1 MKLWKKISLICG
13 IVLIVIVTICSAIL
27 LGQTQRKIL
36 SLTYEQAAEKQRNL
50 AFSFTETA
58 NHFYEENDSGV
69 VTYALF
75 HYCFSRMADSSAV
88 LRVGEETVYSQIGI
102 RPEEYLLPEEFQG
115 QQQYSGKVD
124 GRHILIVGS
133 TENLLGSPD
142 KRCEIYIVEDITPVY
157 ENLTKVLWQFILIGA
172 ACIMAGLLFIIIL
185 VRRSLRPLAMLQAS
199 ASHIAAGNY
208 HERTK
213 VCSSDEVG
221 MLAADF
227 NRMTEAVEKH
237 INELTDKNKRQ
248 ELFVGSVTH
257 EFKTPL
263 TALLLNIDTLQNTYM
278 EEEERSLSLEHMER
292 QCKWLERLVQKL
304 LKLITL
310 GQKLDLKKTVV
321 SELMEKVQESVA
333 ENLRMREVILEV
345 HCKTEMLTL
354 DADLMQSV
362 LVNLVDNAIK
372 ASAKGQTV
380 VLAAYDNVLEVRD
393 QGIGME
399 QEELAHI
406 TEPFY
411 MVDKSRS
418 KKQGGVGLGLALVKE
433 IVKAH
438 GALLEMESSPSIG
451 TTVRIHL
458 RGQ

>member
-1 MKLWKKISLICG
+1 MKIWKKISLICG
-13 IVLIVIVTICSAIL
+13 AVLIVIVTVCSAIL
-27 LGQTQRKIL
+27 LGQTQKKIL
-36 SLTYEQAAEKQRNL
+36 SLTYEQAAEKQSNL
-50 AFSFTETA
+50 AFSFTDAA
-58 NHFYEENDSGV
+58 NYFYDEDDSEAV
-69 VTYALF
+69 EYALL
-75 HYCFSRMADSSAV
+75 YYSFSRFADASAV
-88 LRVGEETVYSQIGI
+88 LRVGNETVYSQIGI
-102 RPEEYLLPEEFQG
+102 NPEEYLLPEEVQE
-115 QQQYSGKVD
+115 QQQYSGKIN

-133 TENLLGSPD
+133 TVNLLSSPD
-142 KRCEIYIVEDITPVY
+142 KCCSVYIIEDITPVY

-172 ACIMAGLLFIIIL
+172 VCIIVGLVFIIFL
-185 VRRSLRPLAMLQAS
+185 VRRSMQPLAMLQAS

-208 HERTK
+208 HERTG
-213 VCSSDEVG
+213 VCSGDEVG

-227 NRMTEAVEKH
+227 NRMTEAVENH
-237 INELTDKNKRQ
+237 INELMDKNRRQ
-248 ELFVGSVTH
+248 ELFIGGVTH

-278 EEEERSLSLEHMER
+278 EEEERNISLEHMER

-310 GQKLDLKKTVV
+310 GQKLDLKRTMA
-321 SELMEKVQESVA
+321 SELLEKVQESVA
-333 ENLRMREVILEV
+333 ENLRIREITLELQ
-345 HCKTEMLTL
+345 CRTEMLTI

-372 ASAKGQTV
+372 ASAKGQKV
-380 VLAAYDNVLEVRD
+380 FLAAYDNVLEVRD
-393 QGIGME
+393 YGIGME
-399 QEELAHI
+399 QEHLAHI

-438 GALLEMESSPSIG
+438 NARLEIESSSGIG

-458 RGQ
+458 QR

>member
-58 NHFYEENDSGV
+58 NHFYEEDDSEAV
-69 VTYALF
+69 AYALL
-75 HYCFSRMADSSAV
+75 HYCFSRTADSSAV
-88 LRVGEETVYSQIGI
+88 LRVGEETIYSQIGV
-102 RPEEYLLPEEFQG
+102 RPEEYLLPEELQG
-115 QQQYSGKVD
+115 QQQYSRKID

-157 ENLTKVLWQFILIGA
+157 ENLTKALWQFILIGA
-172 ACIMAGLLFIIIL
+172 ACIMVGLLFIIIL

-213 VCSSDEVG
+213 VCSGDEVG
-221 MLAADF
+221 MLASDF
-227 NRMTEAVEKH
+227 NHMTEAVEKH

-248 ELFVGSVTH
+248 ELFIGGVTH

-310 GQKLDLKKTVV
+310 GQELDLKKAAV
-321 SELMEKVQESVA
+321 SELMEKVQESVV
-333 ENLRMREVILEV
+333 ENLRVCEVMLEV
-345 HCKTEMLTL
+345 HCKTETLTL

-380 VLAAYDNVLEVRD
+380 VLAAYDNVLEVKD

-438 GALLEMESSPSIG
+438 GALLEIESSPGIG
-451 TTVRIHL
+451 TNVRIHL

>member
-13 IVLIVIVTICSAIL
+13 AVLIGIVSACSAIL
-27 LGQTQRKIL
+27 LEQTRGNIL
-36 SLTYEQAAEKQRNL
+36 SLTYEQVAEKQRSL
-50 AFSFTETA
+50 DFAFTEAT
-58 NHFYEENDSGV
+58 NYFYAEDDSEAV
-69 VTYALF
+69 EYALI
-75 HYCFSRMADSSAV
+75 HYCFSRYAESSAV
-88 LRVGEETVYSQIGI
+88 LRVGNKTVYSQTGI
-102 RPEEYLLPEEFQG
+102 RPEEYLELAEFG
-115 QQQYSGKVD
+115 NQQQYTGKID

-133 TENLLGSPD
+133 TVSLLSFPD

-157 ENLTKVLWQFILIGA
+157 ENLTKVLWQFILMGVV
-172 ACIMAGLLFIIIL
+172 CILVGLVIIIIL
-185 VRRSLRPLAMLQAS
+185 VRRSMQPLAMLQTS

-208 HERTK
+208 HERTS

-221 MLAADF
+221 MLASDF

-248 ELFVGSVTH
+248 ELFIGGVTH

-278 EEEERSLSLEHMER
+278 EEEERNISLEHMER

-310 GQKLDLKKTVV
+310 DQELDLRKTVV
-321 SELMEKVQESVA
+321 SELLEKVRESVA
-333 ENLRMREVILEV
+333 ENLRMREVTLEL
-345 HCKTEMLTL
+345 HCEAEMLTI

-372 ASAKGQTV
+372 ASAKGQKV
-380 VLAAYDNVLEVRD
+380 ILAAYDSVLEVRD
-393 QGIGME
+393 HGIGME

-438 GALLEMESSPSIG
+438 GAKLEIESSSGIG
-451 TTVRIHL
+451 TTVKIYL
-458 RGQ
+458 QQ

>member
-13 IVLIVIVTICSAIL
+13 AVLIVTVTVCSAIM
-27 LGQTQRKIL
+27 LGQTKMKIL
-36 SLTYEQAAEKQRNL
+36 SLTYEQAAEKQRSL
-50 AFSFTETA
+50 DFAFTELT
-58 NHFYEENDSGV
+58 NYFYSEDDSEAV
-69 VTYALF
+69 AYALL
-75 HYCFSRMADSSAV
+75 HYCFSRYADASAV
-88 LRVGEETVYSQIGI
+88 LRVGDEIVYSQIGI
-102 RPEEYLLPEEFQG
+102 NPEEYLELTEFG
-115 QQQYSGKVD
+115 DQQQYTRKID

-133 TENLLGSPD
+133 IASLASSTDE
-142 KRCEIYIVEDITPVY
+142 RCEIYIVEDITPVY
-157 ENLTKVLWQFILIGA
+157 ENLTKILWQFILIGA
-172 ACIMAGLLFIIIL
+172 VCIVVGLMLIIFL
-185 VRRSLRPLAMLQAS
+185 VKRSMQPLSMLQAS
-199 ASHIAAGNY
+199 ASHIASGNY
-208 HERTK
+208 HERTS
-213 VCSSDEVG
+213 VCSGDEVG
-221 MLAADF
+221 MLASDF

-237 INELTDKNKRQ
+237 INELTDRNKRQ
-248 ELFVGSVTH
+248 ELFIGGVTH

-278 EEEERSLSLEHMER
+278 EEEERSISLEHMER

-310 GQKLDLKKTVV
+310 DQELDLRKTVV
-321 SELMEKVQESVA
+321 SELLEKVRESVA
-333 ENLRMREVILEV
+333 ENLRMCEVTLEL
-345 HCKTEMLTL
+345 HCEAEMLTI

-372 ASAKGQTV
+372 ASAKGQKV
-380 VLAAYDNVLEVRD
+380 ILAAYDNVLEVKD
-393 QGIGME
+393 HGIGME

-438 GALLEMESSPSIG
+438 GARLEIVSSPGTG

-458 RGQ
+458 QQ

>member
-13 IVLIVIVTICSAIL
+13 SVLIVIVTICSAIL

-36 SLTYEQAAEKQRNL
+36 SLTYEQAAEKQKTL

-58 NHFYEENDSGV
+58 NHFYEEDDSEAV
-69 VTYALF
+69 AYALL
-75 HYCFSRMADSSAV
+75 HYCFSRIADSSAV

-115 QQQYSGKVD
+115 QQQYSGKID

-142 KRCEIYIVEDITPVY
+142 KPCEIYIVEDITPVY

-172 ACIMAGLLFIIIL
+172 ACIMVGLLFIIIL

-213 VCSSDEVG
+213 VCSGDEVG
-221 MLAADF
+221 MLASDF

-248 ELFVGSVTH
+248 ELFIGGVTH

-278 EEEERSLSLEHMER
+278 EEEERSLFLEHMER

-310 GQKLDLKKTVV
+310 GQKLDLKRTAV
-321 SELMEKVQESVA
+321 SELLEKVQESVA
-333 ENLRMREVILEV
+333 ENLRAREVILEV

-393 QGIGME
+393 QGIGIE

-438 GALLEMESSPSIG
+438 GALLEMESSPGIG
-451 TTVRIHL
+451 TTVRIHFT
-458 RGQ
+458 GQ

>member
-58 NHFYEENDSGV
+58 NHFYEEDDSEAV
-69 VTYALF
+69 AYALL
-75 HYCFSRMADSSAV
+75 HYCFSRTADSSAV
-88 LRVGEETVYSQIGI
+88 LRVGEETIYSQIGV
-102 RPEEYLLPEEFQG
+102 RPEEYLLPEELQG
-115 QQQYSGKVD
+115 QQQYSRKID

-157 ENLTKVLWQFILIGA
+157 ENLTKALWQFILIGA
-172 ACIMAGLLFIIIL
+172 ACIMVGLLFIIIL

-213 VCSSDEVG
+213 VCSGDEVG
-221 MLAADF
+221 MLASDF
-227 NRMTEAVEKH
+227 NHMTEAVEKH

-248 ELFVGSVTH
+248 ELFIGGVTH

-310 GQKLDLKKTVV
+310 GQELDLKKAAV

-333 ENLRMREVILEV
+333 ENLRVCEVMLEV
-345 HCKTEMLTL
+345 HCKTETLTL

-380 VLAAYDNVLEVRD
+380 VLAAYDNVLEVKD

-438 GALLEMESSPSIG
+438 GALLEIESSPGIG
-451 TTVRIHL
+451 TNVRIHL